1 MNDLLPMARRGL
13 LAAALAATIL
23 VPGVAL
29 AAGDI
34 LGPVTATADK
44 PQSKVW
50 YNDGYYWAILE
61 SSDGS
66 HFFKLVSG
74 TWIEEEFVD
83 SRIDHG
89 IEGHEDVLW
98 NGTELFVMVYSS
110 RPRLYKYTYDATLDV
125 YNLLPGF
132 PVSLTIPSG
141 SETIVIDQDSSGRLW
156 AAYEAGGD
164 IYAAYTTSADHL
176 SWQTPGVVLRS
187 GVADDDVAA
196 IVRFATNRV
205 GVFWSDQNR
214 WEFGFRYHVATNP
227 PETWSS
233 VEIIYAGDGHS
244 DDHLNLA
251 ADRSGRVYAIT
262 KDANDEFAAH
272 RRDTDGDWTSRG
284 NITGGENGTRPVLM
298 LDDGETKLYALYTCW
313 DCGSNDPI
321 RYRVGSTST
330 LSFGSGTTF
339 ISTSTG
345 SLNDVTDMKQILPPG
360 SMLAIAHDSGRAYWN
375 GWGTPPAGNG
385 FGGSSTP
392 SEPPP
397 PPPPPPPPGP
407 PTGLVIAQAALHPTP
422 GVAASFL
429 FDETEGT
436 TVLNDAGASGHAQ
449 LGPDT
454 KAPLRVAGRVNG
466 ALSFDGSGDYAE
478 APDSPALGFDGS
490 FTVEAWVRHP
500 LGGSPD
506 VIVSKEGSGRNY
518 RLRITSGD
526 RLELAWKSASG
537 SSRATLGSRTIVDE
551 NWHHVAAVRDYERG
565 EDRLYIDGVLDARRS
580 DSARPGL
587 CTDPLLIGA
596 RLSSGSRAEFF
607 RGDID
612 MVRLSS
618 RVQYD
623 ADFTPPAEYPTG
635 PAQPYALL
643 AWEAPQTGGTASG
656 YTVYRST
663 NAEDEIAITPAVT
676 PSTSW
681 IDMGAVDGILAYRV
695 SASNS
700 MGEGPKSEGA
710 TIVFGNGPTPPEPP
724 SQPIVRIVH
733 RLEPLQGNAIYPMDE
748 GAGSTSADAS
758 GNNFELQLGSSAIG
772 GSSEPEW
779 IDGPSGSALR
789 FNGSAQHAS
798 TPDDP
803 RLSFDASFTVEAWI
817 RLPQTGKY
825 GIIVAK
831 ESSSAGR
838 NYRFAVTAG
847 GKLELQ
853 WKNLSGGTNLV
864 SSAVPLTIGEWHHV
878 AGVFDRDA
886 AENRLFVDGE
896 FAGRAAATGTP
907 QIAATSF
914 RIGARLSSS
923 SLRDYFLGDIDL
935 VRVTPRALYR
945 ESFAPPR
952 AYAPRNVAE
961 HVIEW
966 QPAAPG
972 SARIAGYE
980 LERCIA
986 DGAWVGLM
994 GAPIAATTMTLEE
1007 ASRAQACYR
1016 VVAVDRLGLRSRS
1029 SVNRCVYGKEPQQV
1043 ALSKTAPPAEFSVS
1057 AGPNPFNPATTIRL
1071 RLDRE
1076 RQVEARIY
1084 DVGGRVV
1091 ATLARGVL
1099 PAGEHR
1105 FTWAG
1110 HGPDGAPVAS
1120 GVYFLRVQAGDET
1133 RKMKLVL
1140 AK

>member
-74 TWIEEEFVD
+74 TWVEEEFVD

-132 PVSLTIPSG
+132 PVSLTIPSD

-385 FGGSSTP
+385 FGG
-392 SEPPP
+392 PPWLQYSCLKIIREARAD
-397 PPPPPPPPGP
+397 GE
-407 PTGLVIAQAALHPTP
+407 A
-422 GVAASFL
+422 
-429 FDETEGT
+429 E
-436 TVLNDAGASGHAQ
+436 DAG
-449 LGPDT
+449 
-454 KAPLRVAGRVNG
+454 
-466 ALSFDGSGDYAE
+466 
-478 APDSPALGFDGS
+478 
-490 FTVEAWVRHP
+490 
-500 LGGSPD
+500 
-506 VIVSKEGSGRNY
+506 GSGR
-518 RLRITSGD
+518 
-526 RLELAWKSASG
+526 A
-537 SSRATLGSRTIVDE
+537 
-551 NWHHVAAVRDYERG
+551 
-565 EDRLYIDGVLDARRS
+565 
-580 DSARPGL
+580 GL
-587 CTDPLLIGA
+587 
-596 RLSSGSRAEFF
+596 
-607 RGDID
+607 
-612 MVRLSS
+612 
-618 RVQYD
+618 
-623 ADFTPPAEYPTG
+623 
-635 PAQPYALL
+635 
-643 AWEAPQTGGTASG
+643 
-656 YTVYRST
+656 
-663 NAEDEIAITPAVT
+663 
-676 PSTSW
+676 
-681 IDMGAVDGILAYRV
+681 
-695 SASNS
+695 
-700 MGEGPKSEGA
+700 
-710 TIVFGNGPTPPEPP
+710 
-724 SQPIVRIVH
+724 
-733 RLEPLQGNAIYPMDE
+733 
-748 GAGSTSADAS
+748 
-758 GNNFELQLGSSAIG
+758 
-772 GSSEPEW
+772 
-779 IDGPSGSALR
+779 
-789 FNGSAQHAS
+789 
-798 TPDDP
+798 
-803 RLSFDASFTVEAWI
+803 
-817 RLPQTGKY
+817 
-825 GIIVAK
+825 
-831 ESSSAGR
+831 
-838 NYRFAVTAG
+838 
-847 GKLELQ
+847 
-853 WKNLSGGTNLV
+853 
-864 SSAVPLTIGEWHHV
+864 
-878 AGVFDRDA
+878 
-886 AENRLFVDGE
+886 
-896 FAGRAAATGTP
+896 
-907 QIAATSF
+907 
-914 RIGARLSSS
+914 
-923 SLRDYFLGDIDL
+923 
-935 VRVTPRALYR
+935 
-945 ESFAPPR
+945 
-952 AYAPRNVAE
+952 
-961 HVIEW
+961 
-966 QPAAPG
+966 
-972 SARIAGYE
+972 
-980 LERCIA
+980 
-986 DGAWVGLM
+986 
-994 GAPIAATTMTLEE
+994 
-1007 ASRAQACYR
+1007 
-1016 VVAVDRLGLRSRS
+1016 
-1029 SVNRCVYGKEPQQV
+1029 
-1043 ALSKTAPPAEFSVS
+1043 
-1057 AGPNPFNPATTIRL
+1057 
-1071 RLDRE
+1071 
-1076 RQVEARIY
+1076 
-1084 DVGGRVV
+1084 
-1091 ATLARGVL
+1091 
-1099 PAGEHR
+1099 
-1105 FTWAG
+1105 
-1110 HGPDGAPVAS
+1110 
-1120 GVYFLRVQAGDET
+1120 
-1133 RKMKLVL
+1133 
-1140 AK
+1140 